1 MNHVMRF
8 LNHIAILDREA
19 RAIVFNHR
27 GVPVARTERMP
38 PEFALKVVEQRFP
51 EGEVLY
57 IKPWQQCTL
66 DEQRL
71 ALKPTCPLHALTTA
85 ADLINQGILEIPE
98 SYGLLHLKGLEA
110 VSGDQPGAI
119 TEERLERALDRR
131 RRFAKC

>member
-38 PEFALKVVEQRFP
+38 PDFALKVVEQRFP

-71 ALKPTCPLHALTTA
+71 ALNPTCPLHALKTA
-85 ADLINQGILEIPE
+85 ADLINQGILEISE
-98 SYGLLHLKGLEA
+98 CCFMLKGLEA
-110 VSGDQPGAI
+110 VSSDQPGAI

>member
-71 ALKPTCPLHALTTA
+71 ALKPTCPLHALKTA
-85 ADLINQGILEIPE
+85 ADLINQGILEISE
-98 SYGLLHLKGLEA
+98 CCFMLKGLEA
-110 VSGDQPGAI
+110 VSSDQPGAI

>member
-38 PEFALKVVEQRFP
+38 PDFALKVVEQRFP

-71 ALKPTCPLHALTTA
+71 ALKPTCPLHALKTA
-85 ADLINQGILEIPE
+85 ADLINQGILEISE
-98 SYGLLHLKGLEA
+98 CCFMLKGLEA
-110 VSGDQPGAI
+110 VSSDQPGAI

>member
-19 RAIVFNHR
+19 RAIVFNER

-38 PEFALKVVEQRFP
+38 PDFALKVVEQRFP

-71 ALKPTCPLHALTTA
+71 ALKPTCPLHALKTA
-85 ADLINQGILEIPE
+85 ADLINQGILEISE
-98 SYGLLHLKGLEA
+98 CCFMLKGLEA
-110 VSGDQPGAI
+110 VSSDQPGAI